1 MSGYIPYAG
10 IENFETPDKSF
21 RLENYGLRSMFTHY
35 LSYVRGL
42 GDTLGITEGSVE
54 YVGYG
59 VHCFAAIIIEKNR
72 YQ

>member
-21 RLENYGLRSMFTHY
+21 RIENYGLRSMFTHY

-54 YVGYG
+54 YVG
-59 VHCFAAIIIEKNR
+59 
-72 YQ
+72 